1 MKKITFNYD
10 DTQYNL
16 RFTKRT
22 VQQMEQAGF
31 NIQEIDSKMATTLP
45 LLFAGAFKAEQ
56 PFLKQGKID
65 EIYETLPNKEDLIIA
80 LVELYNDTMQGL
92 LVEPDAKKGN
102 VTEWKMTE

>member
-1 MKKITFNYD
+1 MKKITFTYD

-31 NIQEIDSKMATTLP
+31 NIQEIDSKMVTTLP

-56 PFLKQGKID
+56 PFLNQGKID